1 MLKKLFNSLISG
13 GGSNDSHISDLDDA
27 IHIRRKDN
35 VVTDNILD
43 STIDCT
49 IDRSRASANV
59 DEAIHVRRRGS
70 LPQSISVQ
78 PFVTEAVDDDIKQQ
92 LPIKSIVPPSIVSSS
107 YEMDQFEQKF
117 RLFILQ
123 EDIEGAEDRI
133 NDIYHDDVV
142 HMMDGLPQN
151 KSQIKQLYIAMLQD
165 DLKRS
170 IKSFNVLD
178 NSHVEAVIHTKNEK
192 VNFLGRSLIT
202 LKDGKIIR
210 TEKIES
216 VPECST
222 LMKRVAKAA

>member
-13 GGSNDSHISDLDDA
+13 GGSNEEHISDLDDA

-70 LPQSISVQ
+70 LPASISVQ
-78 PFVTEAVDDDIKQQ
+78 PFVEAVDDDIKQQ
-92 LPIKSIVPPSIVSSS
+92 LPIKSSVSPSIVSSS

-117 RLFILQ
+117 RSFVLQ

-151 KSQIKQLYIAMLQD
+151 KSQIKNLYITMLQGG
-165 DLKRS
+165 LKRS

-222 LMKRVAKAA
+222 LTKRVAKAA